1 MSVSIALLPVA
12 LAIRIVMGEQ
22 NFENWVKAQQIR
34 VPSSFKTELEL
45 SRAVKKAGYD
55 AVKFGASIKTHIH
68 GQNVFFFWEFVD
80 GKWNAI
86 FSKHHDQSILNK
98 FISDV
103 ESVAGFKVFGEL
115 ASSSFTISAKFPT
128 NFRDGAM
135 LIDALKD
142 FGARPTKRSDGSI
155 TCKIEQ
161 SELLF
166 TQDGDS
172 PFTVEVKNSP
182 SLEQVY
188 RYMSDIDE
196 DYKRC
201 VQTAVYE
208 KIKARAAEKNLVV
221 EAEEVLPDKTILM
234 TLRIQ

>member
-12 LAIRIVMGEQ
+12 LAMRIVMGKN
-22 NFENWVKAQQIR
+22 NFENWVKAQQVR

-55 AVKFGASIKTHIH
+55 AIKFGASIKTHID
-68 GQNVFFFWEFVD
+68 GENVFFFWEFAE
-80 GKWNAI
+80 GKWIAV
-86 FSKHHDQSILNK
+86 FSKHHEQSLLNN
-98 FISDV
+98 FMSSV
-103 ESVAGFKVFGEL
+103 ESAAGFKIFGEQSNTHE
-115 ASSSFTISAKFPT
+115 AVSKQFPT

-135 LIDALKD
+135 LIDALKE
-142 FGARPTKRSDGSI
+142 FGAHPTRRMDGSI
-155 TCKIEQ
+155 TCKIEH

-166 TQDGDS
+166 TQHGDS
-172 PFTVEVKNSP
+172 PFMVEVINSP

-188 RYMSDIDE
+188 RYMSDIDD

-208 KIKARAAEKNLVV
+208 KIKARAADKNLVV

-234 TLRIQ
+234 TLRVQ

>member
-12 LAIRIVMGEQ
+12 LAMRIIMGKE
-22 NFENWVKAQQIR
+22 NFENWVKAQQVR

-55 AVKFGASIKTHIH
+55 AVKFGASIKTHID
-68 GQNVFFFWEFVD
+68 GENAFFFWEFVD
-80 GKWNAI
+80 GKWIAI
-86 FSKHHDQSILNK
+86 FSKHHDQAILNR
-98 FISDV
+98 FMSGV
-103 ESVAGFKVFGEL
+103 ESAAGFKVFGEL
-115 ASSSFTISAKFPT
+115 ANTAAVATTQFPT

-135 LIDALKD
+135 LIDALKE
-142 FGARPTKRSDGSI
+142 FGAHPTKRSDGSI
-155 TCKIEQ
+155 TCKIEH
-161 SELLF
+161 SELRF
-166 TQDGDS
+166 TQLGDS
-172 PFTVEVKNSP
+172 PFMVEVKNSP

-188 RYMSDIDE
+188 HYMSDIDD

-208 KIKARAAEKNLVV
+208 KVKARVADRNMAIES
-221 EAEEVLPDKTILM
+221 EEVLPDKTILM